1 MFTTLVALGTI
12 GLQIATAAFIV
23 LWIGKSPLLKKIR
36 LHSHL
41 IIAITFIS
49 SALVSLIYE
58 FGFGYEPCLL
68 CWYQRIAIFGIAL
81 LSLTGDIRRNKT
93 LQKQVLLFS
102 LLGLGVALLHNYID
116 IIPSGIDICGAGP
129 SCLKRYIYEFGYI
142 TIPMMSLTLLLSGS
156 VLSLFLI
163 QHKDESTVL
172 K

>member
-12 GLQIATAAFIV
+12 GLQIATAACIV

-81 LSLTGDIRRNKT
+81 LSLTGDIRRNRT